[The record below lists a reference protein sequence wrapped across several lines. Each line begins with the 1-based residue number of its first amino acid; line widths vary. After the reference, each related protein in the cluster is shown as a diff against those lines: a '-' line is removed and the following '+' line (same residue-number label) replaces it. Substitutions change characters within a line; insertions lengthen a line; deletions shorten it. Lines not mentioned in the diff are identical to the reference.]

1 MADRIFA
8 DRDEAGRLLADEVA
22 KLRLRKPVVLALP
35 RGGVPVAAQVA
46 ARLNAPLDLVL
57 VRKLGAPGQPE
68 LAIGAVVDGK
78 RPEIVLNEEIIRLI
92 GVSKDF
98 IEAEMKRQLEIIEK
112 RRKLYYE
119 GHQHPELKG
128 HDVVVIDDGVATGA
142 TLRSA
147 LHALRRQEPSRL
159 IAAVPVAPAE
169 TVELLRR
176 DADEVVC
183 LETPYP
189 FGAIGY
195 FYRDFSQVSDETV
208 AELLHRARLKQ

>member
-1 MADRIFA
+1 MAYRVFT
-8 DRDEAGRLLADEVA
+8 DRDEAGRLLAEEVA
-22 KLRLRKPVVLALP
+22 RLELESPVVLALP

-46 ARLNAPLDLVL
+46 RRLRAPLDLVL

-78 RPEIVLNEEIIRLI
+78 RPELVLNDDIIRLI
-92 GVSKDF
+92 GVPNEF
-98 IEAEMKRQLEIIEK
+98 IDAEMQRQLEVIE
-112 RRKLYYE
+112 RRRDLYYK
-119 GHQHPELKG
+119 GRQHPELEG
-128 HDVVVIDDGVATGA
+128 HDVVVVDDGVATGA

-147 LHALRRQEPSRL
+147 LHALRKQNPARL

-169 TVELLRR
+169 TVELLRQ

-183 LETPYP
+183 LETPHP

-195 FYRDFSQVSDETV
+195 FYRDFSQVNDQEVAAILDEMET
-208 AELLHRARLKQ
+208 QS